1 MTIENNSEF
10 PAHVCLA
17 ILIFNT
23 DKCAW
28 KTYKLLHQKII
39 QMFNSAIPSVVRMD
53 NLQASVLKDNTK

>member
-1 MTIENNSEF
+1 MIEKNSES

-17 ILIFNT
+17 ILIFST

>member
-39 QMFNSAIPSVVRMD
+39 QMFNSATPIRSA
-53 NLQASVLKDNTK
+53 NGKLTS